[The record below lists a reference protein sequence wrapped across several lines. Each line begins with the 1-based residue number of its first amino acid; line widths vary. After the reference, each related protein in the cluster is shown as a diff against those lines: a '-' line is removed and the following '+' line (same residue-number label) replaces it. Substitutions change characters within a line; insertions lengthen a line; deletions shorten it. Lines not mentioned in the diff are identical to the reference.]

1 MSTNFNFEKD
11 KCWSC
16 EFFSGQR
23 EFKDGIF
30 FGEQVCTGN
39 SGVCNNPR
47 SNNYNKQVSEN
58 GWCWK
63 YQKWGVLQSAIAREE
78 DKRIQEQAEREQRQF
93 YEQQERE
100 NQRQQ
105 EALRAERF
113 RLEEERKRLEYERW
127 YNSLTPEKR
136 KQEDD
141 RKEQER
147 LKAEELRKQREEENR
162 IKREKE
168 EKEQKLNKKFQL
180 IWAVLGLALF
190 FTIIY
195 LISAFSS
202 LDHYNSLNNIVKDNT
217 TWVEKGFVYTD
228 RISEYTVKSIIGSV
242 LCVLEILAIIIT
254 IFIYK
259 RKKI

>member
-1 MSTNFNFEKD
+1 MSTNSNFKQN

-16 EFFSGQR
+16 EFFSGKR
-23 EFKDGIF
+23 EYKKGWFGDSVETDGGGICTNQSSF
-30 FGEQVCTGN
+30 FH
-39 SGVCNNPR
+39 NNKKVR
-47 SNNYNKQVSEN
+47 EDD
-58 GWCWK
+58 WCSC

-78 DKRIQEQAEREQRQF
+78 DKRIQEQAEREQRLF

-127 YNSLTPEKR
+127 YNALTPEKR

-168 EKEQKLNKKFQL
+168 EKQQKLNKKFQL

-195 LISAFSS
+195 LIYALSTLDYYNTLYIIENSS
-202 LDHYNSLNNIVKDNT
+202 KYSFAYGKID
-217 TWVEKGFVYTD
+217 
-228 RISEYTVKSIIGSV
+228 EYKTKSVLGIF
-242 LCVLEILAIIIT
+242 LCVLEIFIIIGT
-254 IFIYK
+254 VVTYK